1 MLNALDSVRCVVALC
16 SSRARHK
23 TFLHHVY
30 KWAPTNLT
38 LEVAL
43 HELASYPRGKVILYY
58 CFRNWDRLLESE
70 PLGLAQA

>member
-23 TFLHHVY
+23 TFHHVY

-43 HELASYPRGKVILYY
+43 HELAFYPRGKVILCY